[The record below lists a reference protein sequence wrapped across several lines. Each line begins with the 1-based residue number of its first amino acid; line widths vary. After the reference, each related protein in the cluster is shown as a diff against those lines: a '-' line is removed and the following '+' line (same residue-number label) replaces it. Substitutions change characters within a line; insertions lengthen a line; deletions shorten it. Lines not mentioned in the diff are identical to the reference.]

1 MDSHRDLVAMTTS
14 YSWARV
20 FSTVAHVVLALALLF
35 AVAAAARWSPRRG
48 LVVGLTTLATFLG
61 TWQVARIP
69 PAEIESLAAL
79 LLARL
84 AQCLSSLPPTLL
96 PPGIDQSVSV
106 LPVLVST
113 LTLAVAPRSD
123 RPVAAAAALCIAT
136 SVNAEVPVLAL
147 CLLVGSMSLA
157 LAARDPHE
165 VGLAVERS

>member
-1 MDSHRDLVAMTTS
+1 
-14 YSWARV
+14 
-20 FSTVAHVVLALALLF
+20 
-35 AVAAAARWSPRRG
+35 
-48 LVVGLTTLATFLG
+48 
-61 TWQVARIP
+61 
-69 PAEIESLAAL
+69 
-79 LLARL
+79 
-84 AQCLSSLPPTLL
+84 
-96 PPGIDQSVSV
+96 VSV